1 MKNLVFLASML
12 ISVFTFAQN
21 QDLNEIKVTAPRFQ
35 NDIFESVNDFLT
47 NNVEYPANSKNAGLQ
62 GTEVLQFTVSTNGEI
77 SDFKIINSVSPEIDI
92 EVIRSLEATNGKW
105 KPGTS
110 DGLPTAMPT
119 EVSLVFFL
127 NTPEDIIETAKQYQ
141 QKGNTWMYVKNNP
154 EKALKY
160 YNLGI
165 KLLPNEES
173 LLAARIL
180 CKYETGDKDGA
191 NKDLERLNILAKRN
205 GSNVNLE
212 KLAGINKYDEMLQ
225 ATKK

>member
-21 QDLNEIKVTAPRFQ
+21 QDLNEIKVTAPSFQ
-35 NDIFESVNDFLT
+35 SNIFESVNDFLT
-47 NNVEYPANSKNAGLQ
+47 NSVEYPEASKNAGLQ
-62 GTEVLQFTVSTNGEI
+62 GTEVIQFTVSNDGKI
-77 SDFKIINSVSPEIDI
+77 SDFKVINSVSPEIDI

-105 KPGTS
+105 KPGTT
-110 DGLPTAMPT
+110 DGSPTAMPT

-127 NTPEDIIETAKQYQ
+127 HSPENLIETAKQYQ

-160 YNLGI
+160 YNRGI

-180 CKYETGDKDGA
+180 CKYKTGDEDGA

-205 GSNVNLE
+205 GTNVNLE
-212 KLAGINKYDEMLQ
+212 KLARSHGFDEML
-225 ATKK
+225 